1 MTRSIETS
9 PKTIPE
15 LDPEFAPAVLWE
27 RAFDQAVAEE
37 GNGKRLAITTERV
50 NGAVSRTDIEIF
62 DSSDSD
68 LHALNMRRA
77 ERALKL
83 LLWMKGGGEITI
95 AGDADIA
102 AGLRGLYSPDGPR
115 AFDHEFIGER
125 IHGAPMR
132 ITAARLDDAPEERF
146 VETPLGGHF
155 EGCRIGF
162 DLGGSDRKCAAVI
175 DGEPVFSDE
184 VEWDPYFQT
193 DPQYHLDGIEDTL
206 KRAAAHL
213 PRVDAIGGSAAG
225 VYVDNQVRVASLF
238 RGVPDDVFNAKVVDM
253 FERLKEKWGVP
264 LVVVNDGEVTALAGA
279 AEMGD
284 AAVLGISMGTSQAAG
299 YVTPDGKITDW
310 LNELAFVP
318 VDYRRDAPADEWSG
332 DLGCGV
338 QYFSQQAVARLAPSA
353 GIEFGKEVPL
363 PDRLVE
369 IQKLMGKGDERA
381 AGIYRTIGAYF
392 AYAIARYADF
402 YDFRNLLIL
411 GRVTSGNGGEAILST
426 AEKALAKEFPELA
439 EKVTFR
445 TPDEKAKR
453 HGQAVAAAG
462 LPAIE
467 NK

>member
-1 MTRSIETS
+1 
-9 PKTIPE
+9 
-15 LDPEFAPAVLWE
+15 
-27 RAFDQAVAEE
+27 
-37 GNGKRLAITTERV
+37 
-50 NGAVSRTDIEIF
+50 
-62 DSSDSD
+62 
-68 LHALNMRRA
+68 
-77 ERALKL
+77 
-83 LLWMKGGGEITI
+83 
-95 AGDADIA
+95 
-102 AGLRGLYSPDGPR
+102 
-115 AFDHEFIGER
+115 
-125 IHGAPMR
+125 
-132 ITAARLDDAPEERF
+132 
-146 VETPLGGHF
+146 
-155 EGCRIGF
+155 
-162 DLGGSDRKCAAVI
+162 
-175 DGEPVFSDE
+175 
-184 VEWDPYFQT
+184 
-193 DPQYHLDGIEDTL
+193 
-206 KRAAAHL
+206 
-213 PRVDAIGGSAAG
+213 
-225 VYVDNQVRVASLF
+225 
-238 RGVPDDVFNAKVVDM
+238 
-253 FERLKEKWGVP
+253 
-264 LVVVNDGEVTALAGA
+264 VVNDGEVTALAGA